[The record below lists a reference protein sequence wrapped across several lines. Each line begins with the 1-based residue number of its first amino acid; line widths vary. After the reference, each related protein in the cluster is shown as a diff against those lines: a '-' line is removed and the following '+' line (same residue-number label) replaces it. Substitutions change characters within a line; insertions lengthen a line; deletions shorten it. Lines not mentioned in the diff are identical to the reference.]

1 MMMPTLRMLSVRPSG
16 SNGAEHFVEA
26 ARLEV
31 QLLELQPGARGELGE
46 RREYRG
52 ARLRQRGEAR
62 VALAHFHLR
71 DRWQCRERR
80 ARRWQLCGLLE
91 LHGDRI
97 VIARAGGE
105 ARWSVIGDD
114 ASLRD
119 DDRARAHSIDLFENV
134 RGD

>member
-31 QLLELQPGARGELGE
+31 QLLELQSVTRGELRE

-52 ARLRQRGEAR
+52 ARLRQRRQAR
-62 VALAHFHLR
+62 IALAHFHLR
-71 DRWQCRERR
+71 DGRQCFDRGACRR
-80 ARRWQLCGLLE
+80 QLRGLLE
-91 LHGDRI
+91 LHGDRV

-105 ARWSVIGDD
+105 
-114 ASLRD
+114 
-119 DDRARAHSIDLFENV
+119 
-134 RGD
+134 